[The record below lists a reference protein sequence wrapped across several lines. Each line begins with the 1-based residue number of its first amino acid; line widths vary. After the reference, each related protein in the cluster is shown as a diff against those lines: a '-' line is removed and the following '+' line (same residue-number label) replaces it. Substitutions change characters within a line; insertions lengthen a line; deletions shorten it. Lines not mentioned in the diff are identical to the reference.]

1 MLFCAALGLAGCTR
15 EAAPPARPALW
26 RATDGDT
33 VIWLF
38 GTIHLLPP
46 GMRWQEGPVAKAI
59 AESDTLITEIP
70 EGDPQAQAAAFLKL
84 ARSDKLPPIRQRVA
98 ATDQGS
104 LADAIAAAGVPE
116 RTLDRMTS
124 WGAALALGSGMA
136 RGLGGTREAAPEA
149 VLAAAFNGK
158 RHEAFE
164 TFGGQLGVFVALP
177 EAAQRQLLT
186 EALKAGANPAA
197 EYQRLLT
204 AWCTGDPA
212 ALEHAFNEAFAGTPE
227 LRAALLTNRN
237 RAWADDLA
245 RRAVSPGTILVAV
258 GAGHMVG
265 SEGLPAL
272 LSARGFRVARMQ

>member
-1 MLFCAALGLAGCTR
+1 MLLCAALALAGCAR
-15 EAAPPARPALW
+15 QAEAPARPALW

-38 GTIHLLPP
+38 GTIHLLPS
-46 GMRWQEGPVAKAI
+46 GERWQQGAVAKAI

-70 EGDPQAQAAAFLKL
+70 EGDPQAQAVAFLKL
-84 ARSDKLPPIRQRVA
+84 ARATGLPPIGQRVPA
-98 ATDQGS
+98 DHQAQ
-104 LADAIAAAGVPE
+104 LAKAIAASGVPE
-116 RTLDRMTS
+116 STLDRMTT

-136 RGLGGTREAAPEA
+136 RGVGGTREAAPEA
-149 VLAAAFNGK
+149 VLAAAFKGK

-164 TFGGQLGVFVALP
+164 SFAGQLGLFAALP
-177 EAAQRQLLT
+177 EAAQRQLLEGT
-186 EALKAGANPAA
+186 LKSGADPATA
-197 EYQRLLT
+197 YRELLT
-204 AWCTGDPA
+204 AWRAGDPA
-212 ALEHAFNEAFAGTPE
+212 ALERAFNEAFASAPE

-245 RRAVSPGTILVAV
+245 RRAANPGTLLVAV

-265 SEGLPAL
+265 NDGLPAL